1 LFKGYEL
8 GIKKSL
14 FLSIHDYENG
24 LQLNQSNVTLSIFL
38 AKKLTAEQ
46 LAAVT
51 KIMSDQQLN
60 IDSIKRLTSRAS
72 VVIEEENPRSCVQLS
87 VSGLIE

>member
-1 LFKGYEL
+1 MITK
-8 GIKKSL
+8 I
-14 FLSIHDYENG
+14 G

-60 IDSIKRLTSRAS
+60 IDSIKD
-72 VVIEEENPRSCVQLS
+72 
-87 VSGLIE
+87 